1 SSCFTADRRFISA
14 VIPIHFH
21 YKTDRLQR
29 FELKISVCTLSLDFF
44 TRVTALVRTLLS
56 ESLVLLLNCFASFT
70 RFSLC
75 SRVTLEYELRSSARK
90 PSVVWFRD
98 FMDIWPS
105 WLSGNLPS
113 FVVTVMWL
121 RLKSSFRVVRTA
133 AMSSFTSSRLII
145 SSTNA
150 ALMFTLAVCPFAF
163 ANIYKKK
170 NNKEERNINV
180 FITDGFKRRTGDR
193 NERL

>member
-1 SSCFTADRRFISA
+1 MVSSET
-14 VIPIHFH
+14 P
-21 YKTDRLQR
+21 
-29 FELKISVCTLSLDFF
+29 SLDFF
-44 TRVTALVRTLLS
+44 TRVTALVRTFLS
-56 ESLVLLLNCFASFT
+56 ESLALLLNCFASFT

-113 FVVTVMWL
+113 FVVTVIL

-150 ALMFTLAVCPFAF
+150 ALMFTLVVCPFAF
-163 ANIYKKK
+163 ANI
-170 NNKEERNINV
+170 
-180 FITDGFKRRTGDR
+180 
-193 NERL
+193 